1 MSQENVKFLREG
13 FRAVASGDSD
23 SWQVL
28 SRSRI
33 SPNFEFRSVL
43 LGQVF
48 SGPRWAEE
56 FQEEIRQAFD
66 DFSLEVEEIV
76 DLGEHVVVVVR
87 VSGRGAGSGVPTA
100 QQRGFVWTFDGTTAI
115 AATQYPSKA
124 DALAAVGVES
134 RRGDSNP

>member
-1 MSQENVKFLREG
+1 MSQENVEFLRAG
-13 FRAVASGDSD
+13 FQAVASGDSE
-23 SWQVL
+23 SWRDMSQ
-28 SRSRI
+28 SRI

-56 FQEEIRQAFD
+56 FREDIAQAFD
-66 DFSLEVEEIV
+66 DFALEVEEIL
-76 DLGEHVVVVVR
+76 DFGERVVVVVR

-100 QQRGFVWTFDGTTAI
+100 QQRGFVWTFDGDTAI

-124 DALAAVGVES
+124 EALEAVGLE
-134 RRGDSNP
+134 PT